1 MTDSMKGTK
10 ILIAEDDLI
19 SRLMLISALKR
30 WDYEPVVVTNG
41 KEALE
46 ILLQEDSPLLAIL
59 DWIMPEMDGIDVIK
73 TLQKE
78 KPESITYMIILT
90 SKTEKDDVICGLE
103 AGAHEILMK
112 DGWQLY
118 DVICGLEAG
127 AHDYIRKPF
136 DIDELWARIR
146 VDLRTATLQKE
157 LLETQKILE
166 YKAVHDPLTDCLNR
180 RGILERLEEEI
191 ERSLRSGSQFC
202 VALCDLDHFKK
213 VNDTYGHQI
222 GDNVLKYFVQ
232 IIYRQ
237 LRPYD
242 QLGRLGGE
250 EFLIIIPDIS
260 DADAVSTLERL
271 RHSVQEA
278 EIDTYSEKLKITVSI
293 GGIIVKGKDNMDNI
307 IKIVDDTMYTAKEK
321 GRNQVYFGGVE

>member
-1 MTDSMKGTK
+1 MKSLKNWQNKYRKFSMTDSMKGTK

-90 SKTEKDDVICGLE
+90 SKTEKD
-103 AGAHEILMK
+103 
-112 DGWQLY
+112 